1 MVFKRRDGR
10 MRLYSGFAG
19 MLWLLLGTGC
29 AVVTSTVP
37 YYTEQNKVEVPAELC
52 GSWATGSPEKSD
64 RKAIRLELLPDGT
77 ANVHELAKEESG
89 KAGETVLDSKF
100 QLWFFRVDGVLYADC
115 LLKDLPGAP
124 KLGTAAALSLIPGH
138 VLLKVVPAENA
149 FLLFYPEKLPEVLK
163 AGKLPPEFTV
173 SRVEETPGKETGY
186 FVCTAPGS
194 VWEKVLKDRSLEL
207 FSSKPEEGV
216 LFQRVR
222 VK

>member
-1 MVFKRRDGR
+1 MKW
-10 MRLYSGFAG
+10 YSGFAG

-29 AVVTSTVP
+29 AVVISTVP

-52 GSWATGSPEKSD
+52 GSWTPGSPEKFD
-64 RKAIRLELLPDGT
+64 RKAVPLELLPDGT
-77 ANVHELAKEESG
+77 ANVHELAKD
-89 KAGETVLDSKF
+89 GETVLDSKF

-149 FLLFYPEKLPEVLK
+149 FLLFYPEKLPEVFK

-173 SRVEETPGKETGY
+173 CRVEDTPGKESEY

-216 LFQRVR
+216 LFKRVQ